1 MSKYTG
7 IISITQKFEGFVRVA
22 ELKEEGAVFIA
33 NADLNTA
40 LQGDTVEIE
49 VTGKNE
55 YGPLGKVL
63 SIQKRG
69 KRSHAGTIRKEQG
82 IFVVAP
88 DDKKTYVEFLVKP
101 EDSMDVDA
109 GKKVAVEMTTW
120 ENPKELPY
128 AKVIKILG
136 NPGENDAE
144 MIAYAM
150 ERGFSDEHKAA
161 VTEEAHQISDKG
173 ITEEDKKNR
182 RDFRDVLTFTID
194 PFDAK
199 DFDDAISFKKL
210 DDENG
215 LEVYEV
221 GVHIADVSY
230 YVRPDMAL
238 DAEAVERQTSVYLVD
253 RCIPMLPE
261 ELSNDLCS
269 LVEGKDRLVMSAVF
283 KINSKAE
290 VLDAWYGRAVINS
303 AKRFTYEEA
312 QESLDNPTSGLYFT
326 ELDTLNRL
334 AKIMCAARF
343 ENGALSLDSE
353 EVKFKFDE
361 KGVPIDV
368 YIKVRGDTHKMIEEW
383 MLLANRKVSEFI
395 TKSQDT
401 KTPLCVYRIHD
412 KPDADKMREL
422 QLFIKGMGHNVRYID
437 GVIPSQDIN
446 KLLKE
451 LDGQPSKDLL
461 QTNVARSMQKAIYS
475 TKNVGHYGLAFEY
488 YSHFTSPIRRYP
500 DVLTHRILMR
510 VLEHDEIKDGETVAL
525 EKICSHASFRE
536 KEAADAERGSI
547 KYKQVEYMSYRVGEI
562 FDGVVSGVSRG
573 GVFVEEVK
581 SHCEGMV
588 RMRDLGTDFY
598 SYDEKNQRMVGEKS
612 GEDWRIGDRVK
623 IKVKSANLE
632 DRVIDYEIAR

>member
-1 MSKYTG
+1 
-7 IISITQKFEGFVRVA
+7 
-22 ELKEEGAVFIA
+22 
-33 NADLNTA
+33 
-40 LQGDTVEIE
+40 
-49 VTGKNE
+49 
-55 YGPLGKVL
+55 
-63 SIQKRG
+63 
-69 KRSHAGTIRKEQG
+69 
-82 IFVVAP
+82 
-88 DDKKTYVEFLVKP
+88 
-101 EDSMDVDA
+101 
-109 GKKVAVEMTTW
+109 
-120 ENPKELPY
+120 
-128 AKVIKILG
+128 
-136 NPGENDAE
+136 
-144 MIAYAM
+144 
-150 ERGFSDEHKAA
+150 
-161 VTEEAHQISDKG
+161 
-173 ITEEDKKNR
+173 
-182 RDFRDVLTFTID
+182 
-194 PFDAK
+194 
-199 DFDDAISFKKL
+199 
-210 DDENG
+210 
-215 LEVYEV
+215 
-221 GVHIADVSY
+221 
-230 YVRPDMAL
+230 
-238 DAEAVERQTSVYLVD
+238 
-253 RCIPMLPE
+253 
-261 ELSNDLCS
+261 
-269 LVEGKDRLVMSAVF
+269 
-283 KINSKAE
+283 
-290 VLDAWYGRAVINS
+290 
-303 AKRFTYEEA
+303 
-312 QESLDNPTSGLYFT
+312 
-326 ELDTLNRL
+326 
-334 AKIMCAARF
+334 
-343 ENGALSLDSE
+343 
-353 EVKFKFDE
+353 
-361 KGVPIDV
+361 VPIDV

-395 TKSQDT
+395 TKSQDS

-510 VLEHDEIKDGETVAL
+510 VLEHDVIKDGETVAL

-547 KYKQVEYMSYRVGEI
+547 KYKQVEYMSYRVGQI

-573 GVFVEEVK
+573 GVFVEEMK

>member
-7 IISITQKFEGFVRVA
+7 IISITQKFEGFVRVD
-22 ELKEEGAVFIA
+22 ELKEEGAVFVA
-33 NADLNTA
+33 NEDLNTA
-40 LQGDTVEIE
+40 LHGDTVTIE
-49 VTGKNE
+49 VIGKNE

-63 SIQKRG
+63 SVEKRG

-82 IFVVAP
+82 VFVVAP
-88 DDKKTYVEFLVKP
+88 DDKKTYTEFLVKP

-109 GKKVAVEMTTW
+109 GKKVAIEMLSW
-120 ENPKELPY
+120 DNKSELPY

-136 NPGENDAE
+136 NPGDNDAE

-150 ERGFSDEHKAA
+150 ERGFSDEHKAK
-161 VTEEAHQISDKG
+161 VNEEAKQISEKG
-173 ITEEDKKNR
+173 ITEEDKKGR
-182 RDFRDVLTFTID
+182 RDFRKVTTFTID

-199 DFDDAISFKKL
+199 DFDDAISFEDL
-210 DDENG
+210 GDDT
-215 LEVYEV
+215 YEI

-230 YVRPDMAL
+230 YVRPGMAL
-238 DAEAVERQTSVYLVD
+238 DDEAIERETSVYLVD

-269 LVEGKDRLVMSAVF
+269 LVQDKDRLVMSAVF
-283 KINSKAE
+283 KVNSKAE
-290 VLDAWYGRAVINS
+290 IFDTWYGRSVINS
-303 AKRFTYEEA
+303 VKRFTYEEA
-312 QESLDNPTSGLYFT
+312 QESLDTNGSGIYFK
-326 ELDTLNRL
+326 ELDILNKL
-334 AKIMCAARF
+334 AKIMCAERF
-343 ENGALSLDSE
+343 ANGALSLDSE
-353 EVKFKFDE
+353 EVKFKFDD

-368 YIKVRGDTHKMIEEW
+368 YVKVRGDTHKMIEEW

-395 TKSQDT
+395 TLSQDS

-422 QLFIKGMGHNVRYID
+422 QLFIKGMGYNVRYAD
-437 GVIPSQDIN
+437 GTIPSQDIN

-451 LDGQPSKDLL
+451 LDGKPQKDLL
-461 QTNVARSMQKAIYS
+461 QTNVARSMQKAVYS

-510 VLEHDEIKDGETVAL
+510 VLEKDEIKDGETVAL

-547 KYKQVEYMSYRVGEI
+547 KYKQVEYMSYRVGQT

-573 GVFVEEVK
+573 GVFVEEMK

-598 SYDEKNQRMVGEKS
+598 SYDDKNQRMVGEKS
-612 GEDWRIGDRVK
+612 GEEWRIGDRVK
-623 IKVKSANLE
+623 IKVKSANLAE
-632 DRVIDYEIAR
+632 RVIDYEIAR